1 MLAMKRFFSW
11 TATVANNQTLKGT
24 LASLANADVSG
35 QRRWPRNGQRIPIA
49 FLDAD
54 ATEEQ
59 PVWIRVGA
67 IEFPRK
73 PVRKQ
78 RLLREACALVG
89 CL

>member
-1 MLAMKRFFSW
+1 MKRFFSW
-11 TATVANNQTLKGT
+11 TATDGKNQKLEGT
-24 LASLANADVSG
+24 LVSLANADVSG

-67 IEFPRK
+67 IEFPLK
-73 PVRKQ
+73 LVRNQ

>member
-1 MLAMKRFFSW
+1 MKRFFSW
-11 TATVANNQTLKGT
+11 TATDGKDQKLEGT
-24 LASLANADVSG
+24 LVSLANADVSG
-35 QRRWPRNGQRIPIA
+35 QRRWPQNGQRIPIA

-59 PVWIRVGA
+59 PVRIRVGA

-78 RLLREACALVG
+78 RPLREAGALVG

>member
-1 MLAMKRFFSW
+1 MKRFFSW
-11 TATVANNQTLKGT
+11 TATDGKNQTLKGT

-35 QRRWPRNGQRIPIA
+35 QRRWPQNGQRIPIA

-59 PVWIRVGA
+59 PVRVRVGT

-73 PVRKQ
+73 PVSKQ
-78 RLLREACALVG
+78 RLLCEVRALVG